1 MNLKRITDH
10 EMINFELLGSLNNLK
25 RIRLERIFIP
35 SFVILKN
42 FIKLSLYMC
51 DNTRQAFKN
60 SNMIMS
66 DAFPNLEDLNI
77 EYSKNMVGL
86 PKGLCNITSLK
97 MLSIS
102 NCHKLSELP

>member
-1 MNLKRITDH
+1 
-10 EMINFELLGSLNNLK
+10 
-25 RIRLERIFIP
+25 
-35 SFVILKN
+35 
-42 FIKLSLYMC
+42 
-51 DNTRQAFKN
+51 
-60 SNMIMS
+60 MIMS

-77 EYSKNMVGL
+77 EYSKNMAGL